1 DVVAAACNALV
12 PECTGADTTL
22 PVEPLHVHGASVP
35 VSKPPLTGPPPPGGL
50 PLGVGVG
57 DRLGVGV
64 GVRLG
69 FGVGVPVGGTVP
81 DVNGSKMWLN
91 CHVPCEIPE
100 QLSLPPVPG
109 QLPLSRC
116 SAQNDSSAICWPTAQ
131 LSTAFASATV
141 NVSAAPKSSMP
152 TISVTPTMCQA
163 VLDDTPK
170 TFTIWPC
177 SPVAAVFVSFAI
189 WWLPA
194 LSK

>member
-1 DVVAAACNALV
+1 M
-12 PECTGADTTL
+12 
-22 PVEPLHVHGASVP
+22 
-35 VSKPPLTGPPPPGGL
+35 
-50 PLGVGVG
+50 GVG

-163 VLDDTPK
+163 VLTVHCPPAIGSTGYGK
-170 TFTIWPC
+170 RRSRTI
-177 SPVAAVFVSFAI
+177 VILAANA
-189 WWLPA
+189 P
-194 LSK
+194 